1 MGSENDLDKCG
12 AIEVAELLLT
22 ADLYNRKENLTED
35 DLPPNIRKH
44 YFDANTKSVKRPIYV
59 TSSDVQKIYGIDN
72 VKAAIPDRSASPIGG
87 GWPPSCPRGARSRAR
102 PVSSAITR
110 ASPSRSSRA
119 A

>member
-22 ADLYNRKENLTED
+22 ADIYNRKENLTED

-72 VKAAIPDRSASPIGG
+72 GIRCGREVVCQSEG
-87 GWPPSCPRGARSRAR
+87 SCQDQ
-102 PVSSAITR
+102 IQ
-110 ASPSRSSRA
+110 SRSCLLL
-119 A
+119 